1 MRCGVAAGVANAICN
16 VTIARKRDYLI
27 TLEKQISL
35 REHPRE
41 RELRRRTT
49 FRLPPALVLLRQQ
62 PGSSRSLD
70 LENAVSRGANRL
82 WRDRR

>member
-1 MRCGVAAGVANAICN
+1 MAAAVANAICN

-49 FRLPPALVLLRQQ
+49 FRLRQRLCFFDNSQVLREVWTLKTR
-62 PGSSRSLD
+62 
-70 LENAVSRGANRL
+70 
-82 WRDRR
+82 